1 MIAKSKK
8 KCSIWLL
15 YARIPHQ
22 HLVVMRFCCTFAF
35 AVQTFA
41 CDFLDLSQAKG
52 ATLAR
57 FA

>member
-1 MIAKSKK
+1 MTAKSKK
-8 KCSIWLL
+8 KRSIWLL
-15 YARIPHQ
+15 FAHIPHQ
-22 HLVVMRFCCTFAF
+22 HLVVTRFCCTFAF

-41 CDFLDLSQAKG
+41 CNFLDLSQAKG